1 MTDVEMKN
9 LVFEELKLAHPHF
22 EEMVE
27 EVYFHKLG
35 HGMITPVPNTIF
47 GEKKEFLKKDIEDRI
62 FFSHTDL
69 SGISIFEEA
78 FHQGIDAAK
87 KMLQ

>member
-35 HGMITPVPNTIF
+35 HGMISPVPNTIF

-78 FHQGIDAAK
+78 FHQGIVAAK
-87 KMLQ
+87 KMIK

>member
-27 EVYFHKLG
+27 EIYFHKLG
-35 HGMITPVPNTIF
+35 HGMISPVLNSVF
-47 GEKKEFLKKDIEDRI
+47 SEKKEFLKKDIDNKI
-62 FFSHTDL
+62 FFAHTDL

-78 FHQGIDAAK
+78 FHQGIVAAK

>member
-35 HGMITPVPNTIF
+35 HGMISPVPNSIF
-47 GEKKEFLKKDIEDRI
+47 GEKKAFLKKDIEDRI
-62 FFSHTDL
+62 FFAHTDL

-78 FHQGIDAAK
+78 FHQGIIAAK
-87 KMLQ
+87 KMIQ

>member
-1 MTDVEMKN
+1 MTDEEMKN

-35 HGMITPVPNTIF
+35 HGMINPVPNTIF
-47 GEKKEFLKKDIEDRI
+47 GEKKRF
-62 FFSHTDL
+62 
-69 SGISIFEEA
+69 
-78 FHQGIDAAK
+78 
-87 KMLQ
+87 